1 MTTTVPGRAHD
12 PAARRLTA
20 WWQRPEPDR
29 PAWRTRAGPPYPAG
43 DPFLFA
49 ALEVGRWPVPVREV
63 APNGGLRLRI
73 ETASGLFAGMERR
86 IMAAPLW
93 GLEPE
98 PRSRPDG
105 A

>member
-1 MTTTVPGRAHD
+1 MRM
-12 PAARRLTA
+12 TA

-49 ALEVGRWPVPVREV
+49 ALAVGRWPVPVREV
-63 APNGGLRLRI
+63 APNGGRRLRI
-73 ETASGLFAGMERR
+73 ETASAGFAGTEGRS
-86 IMAAPLW
+86 MAGPLW

-98 PRSRPDG
+98 PRTRPGRRLTPDN
-105 A
+105 